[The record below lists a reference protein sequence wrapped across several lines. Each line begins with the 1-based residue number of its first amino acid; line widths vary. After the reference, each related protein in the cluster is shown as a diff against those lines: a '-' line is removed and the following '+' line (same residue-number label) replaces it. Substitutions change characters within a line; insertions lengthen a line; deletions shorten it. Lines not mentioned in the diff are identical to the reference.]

1 MNYTLAFVMAF
12 IGTIIV
18 AFWCIIYFKYKEMYD
33 DVISAIDKKQFILP
47 EAFFIGFGVI
57 DLFKINLRSVS
68 GRRKEK
74 NLAEIYGEKYAE
86 YYRYVIVGGQITYG
100 ITIAPLGFFIGA
112 ITNDLTFA
120 ILTIIAAAALI
131 IYLDLDVKSAIDKRR
146 DKILSDYPEALSQLT
161 LLVNAGMVVRD
172 AWCKVSENSD
182 RPLYKEM
189 KETSVEIQNGVS
201 EIDAFYNFSQ
211 RCAVKEIRKF
221 VSILT
226 QNIQKGGAE
235 LTTSLKLMT
244 TESWEEKKHEAKRK
258 GELASQKL
266 LIPVMIMFIGIL
278 IMIIVPVFSNMF

>member
-1 MNYTLAFVMAF
+1 MNYALAYVMAG

-18 AFWCIIYFKYKEMYD
+18 AFWCIIYFKHKNGFD
-33 DVISAIDKKQFILP
+33 DIISAIDKKQFILP

-57 DLFKINLRSVS
+57 SLFHVNLKSVS

-74 NLAEIYGEKYAE
+74 KLAEIYGEKYAE
-86 YYRYVIVGGQITYG
+86 YYHYVIVGGQITYG
-100 ITIAPLGFFIGA
+100 LTIAPFGFFIGA

-120 ILTIIAAAALI
+120 ILTLAAAVALI
-131 IYLDLDVKSAIDKRR
+131 VYLDLDIKSAIDKRR
-146 DKILSDYPEALSQLT
+146 EEILSDYPEVLSQLT

-172 AWCKVSENSD
+172 AWEKVAENSD
-182 RPLYKEM
+182 KALYKEM
-189 KETSVEIQNGVS
+189 QATTVEMKNGGS
-201 EIDAFYNFSQ
+201 EIDAFYNFAL
-211 RCAVKEIRKF
+211 RCSVKEIRKF
-221 VSILT
+221 ASILT

-244 TESWEEKKHEAKRK
+244 AESWEEKKHSAKRK

-278 IMIIVPVFSNMF
+278 IMVIIPVFSNMF